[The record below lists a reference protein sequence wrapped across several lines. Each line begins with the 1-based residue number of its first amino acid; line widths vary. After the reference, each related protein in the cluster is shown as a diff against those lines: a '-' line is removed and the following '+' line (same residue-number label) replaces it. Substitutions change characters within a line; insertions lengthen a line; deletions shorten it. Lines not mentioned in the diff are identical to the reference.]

1 MNKDL
6 LLEELRKKK
15 NSKKDFSDSDEEPV
29 KKTKMVVFKHKPYI
43 LLPEDFFDVDSEDEE
58 EIEVPDDFK
67 ESNNEVNPD
76 AILPTFKKV
85 SKEKEIPSSFFDS
98 KKE

>member
-1 MNKDL
+1 MNKAVL
-6 LLEELRKKK
+6 LDELRKKK
-15 NSKKDFSDSDEEPV
+15 NSKKDFSDSDEEI
-29 KKTKMVVFKHKPYI
+29 KMIIFKHKPYI
-43 LLPEDFFDVDSEDEE
+43 LLPEDFFDVESENEDE

-85 SKEKEIPSSFFDS
+85 TKEKEIPSSFFDS